1 MDGVLERA
9 HPHPLPPP
17 QVSQTT
23 PRFSVAEAESERQK
37 AMIRCIAQGV
47 RDSDD

>member
-9 HPHPLPPP
+9 HPPSP
-17 QVSQTT
+17 QVQVSKL
-23 PRFSVAEAESERQK
+23 PRGFSVAEAKSEKAK